1 MSPYWGVLGT
11 IRQGHPLAR
20 AQAIGDS
27 RTLVRALFLASGA
40 SSGLLRQLGD
50 GPDIDELV
58 RRTGCRRPD
67 RLQAWLGVG
76 VDLGEVRLQG
86 RHYRLRGRR
95 ARALGRGD
103 ALLEAHYRSMLEYQV
118 GPYTDLEHLL
128 QQEQGQGR
136 DDLHRYAGDIARV
149 SLAAAPFVAAMV
161 RATVR
166 QLAPARALDVGCG
179 TGAYTQV
186 VLESSPQVVVD
197 GVDLAQG
204 VIEDARQ
211 RLDRAGFSARSRLY
225 VGDVRDWLRRSAD
238 RFDLILLLNNIYYF
252 DRAQR
257 RQLYGELLTV
267 LADGGQLLV
276 VSMTKPGSIAA
287 SHLNFML
294 ACQEG
299 TASLPG
305 GDDLVADL
313 VAAGY
318 QILEERRL
326 VPTEPFV
333 GARAGRAP

>member
-1 MSPYWGVLGT
+1 
-11 IRQGHPLAR
+11 
-20 AQAIGDS
+20 
-27 RTLVRALFLASGA
+27 
-40 SSGLLRQLGD
+40 
-50 GPDIDELV
+50 
-58 RRTGCRRPD
+58 
-67 RLQAWLGVG
+67 
-76 VDLGEVRLQG
+76 
-86 RHYRLRGRR
+86 
-95 ARALGRGD
+95 
-103 ALLEAHYRSMLEYQV
+103 
-118 GPYTDLEHLL
+118 
-128 QQEQGQGR
+128 
-136 DDLHRYAGDIARV
+136 
-149 SLAAAPFVAAMV
+149 
-161 RATVR
+161 
-166 QLAPARALDVGCG
+166 
-179 TGAYTQV
+179 
-186 VLESSPQVVVD
+186 
-197 GVDLAQG
+197 
-204 VIEDARQ
+204 
-211 RLDRAGFSARSRLY
+211 